1 MASAFMPAVDLS
13 AAVSAIEL
21 GLQALDAA
29 FSAHDP
35 GAIEASSQALHKALA
50 DAVVV
55 LRHASRDGKS
65 PMTPELR
72 QRLLLAQARVMGQQQ
87 TVHRAAGSIE
97 RTLSVLLPQ
106 TESPSAYGGL
116 SGRSGA
122 FGIKGYQP

>member
-1 MASAFMPAVDLS
+1 MASACMPGADLS
-13 AAVSAIEL
+13 AAVSAIEQ

-35 GAIEASSQALHKALA
+35 AAIETSSQALHRALA
-50 DAVVV
+50 DAVVAF
-55 LRHASRDGKS
+55 RHASRDGQT
-65 PMTPELR
+65 PITPELR
-72 QRLLLAQARVMGQQQ
+72 QRLLLAQSRVMGQQQ
-87 TVHRAAGSIE
+87 SVHRAAGSIE

-106 TESPSAYGGL
+106 PESAAYGGL